1 MNDEFEHGP
10 EWARVVALF
19 DSAMEIP
26 RGEREAWLMAACGS
40 DAALFAEVRSL
51 VAAAESESEASADA
65 ARGFAE
71 TGQRFGAWETIRVL
85 GSGGMGTVLLAR
97 RIGEFEQ
104 EAALKLIAP
113 HLVGPYFADRFRVER
128 QILANLNHP
137 NITKLLDG
145 GVAESGAPFL
155 VMEYVD
161 GPPLSV
167 YADERKLPVRE
178 RIVLF
183 LKICEA
189 LEYAHRNLVVHRDL
203 KPGNI
208 LIEEAT
214 REPKLLDFGT
224 ARVLDDSGEAPVT
237 RHRLVTPRYA
247 SPEALRHAPVST
259 QSDVYS
265 LGIILYEQVT
275 GGTPFRGAPAEEG
288 RFLPPESAINA
299 EAAAAR
305 GCSLRELGRVA
316 KSDLARILRKATEPD
331 PQHRYRSV
339 ADLAADIRAY
349 LDGRPVLA
357 REQTLPY
364 RTLRFVLRHKIAT
377 ACVGLAAM
385 AIVAGTVS
393 TLWQAR
399 KAERRFQEVR
409 QMANHMI
416 FDLNAD
422 LQQIPGTTALQRRS
436 VERSLAYLDRL
447 TAEAGGD
454 ATLRLELA
462 KGYRNLGDVLGNP
475 FRANLGDRSGAEAAY
490 RRGLAAIQTSSP
502 ELAARLERA
511 KLELQI
517 ASMKSFG
524 GNPAELAGVRE
535 AVERLRS
542 IGAEKGASS
551 ADTTLEVARAL
562 LFLGGRVSAG
572 GGNVE
577 DTASEEAEKLFGEA
591 EREAR
596 SILDRSPGH
605 GGAIR
610 VLAQIDNSRAIRI
623 GSSEPEKAVEL
634 HGRALGWLSRLQSAE
649 ASGLDARRLR
659 ANILLNTG
667 WAEGQ
672 AGKYAD
678 SIAHVQE
685 AGAILEAWAAAD
697 PEDTNARYQT
707 SGVYRTLGIVH
718 GYRGDGAPAVEA
730 FLRAAA
736 IHEKL
741 SAIDPRNKVYRFLRG
756 EVLLRAGNWMVK
768 LDRAADARV
777 AASEGLKLL
786 LELASAPS
794 ASLTHL
800 FGACRWFSETEV
812 RTLRDPKRA
821 AGFCRS
827 AIERTGGKDP
837 DGFMGL
843 ALALYQSGDRAGASE
858 AAAKAITLLPPVAS
872 GKAKS
877 QQRKDMEALLERYRS
892 R

>member
-1 MNDEFEHGP
+1 MSTGFEHGP

-19 DSAMEIP
+19 DSAMERP
-26 RGEREAWLMAACGS
+26 SEEREAWLAVECGS
-40 DAALFAEVRSL
+40 DAALLAEVRSL
-51 VAAAESESEASADA
+51 VAAAESESEAAAAA
-65 ARGFAE
+65 ARAS
-71 TGQRFGAWETIRVL
+71 TIAGQRYGAWETVRVL

-104 EAALKLIAP
+104 KAALKLIAP
-113 HLVGPYFADRFRVER
+113 HLAGPYFADRFRVER

-145 GVAESGAPFL
+145 GVAENGAPFL

-167 YADERKLPVRE
+167 YADERKLSVLE
-178 RIVLF
+178 RMALF

-189 LEYAHRNLVVHRDL
+189 AEYAHRNLVVHRDL

-208 LIEEAT
+208 LIEGAT
-214 REPKLLDFGT
+214 GEPKLLDFGT
-224 ARVLDDSGEAPVT
+224 ARVLDDSGETPVT

-259 QSDVYS
+259 QADVFS
-265 LGIILYEQVT
+265 LGVILYEQVT
-275 GGTPFRGAPAEEG
+275 GGAPFRGSAEEG
-288 RFLPPESAINA
+288 RFLPPESTISA

-305 GCSLRELGRVA
+305 GCGLRDLGRVA
-316 KSDLARILRKATEPD
+316 RSDLAKILRKATEPD
-331 PQHRYRSV
+331 PHHRYRSV
-339 ADLAADIRAY
+339 AELAADIRAY
-349 LDGRPVLA
+349 LGGRPVLA

-364 RTLRFVLRHKIAT
+364 RALRFVLRHRLPVA
-377 ACVGLAAM
+377 AMGLAAA
-385 AIVAGTVS
+385 AILAGTVS

-399 KAERRFQEVR
+399 KAQRRFQEVR
-409 QMANHMI
+409 QLANHMV

-422 LQQIPGTTALQRRS
+422 LQRIPGTTALQRRS

-447 TAEAGGD
+447 AAEAGGD
-454 ATLRLELA
+454 AALRLELA

-475 FRANLGDRSGAEAAY
+475 FQANLGDRPGAESAY
-490 RRGLAAIQTSSP
+490 RRGLAALEGSRP
-502 ELAARLERA
+502 DLAARLERA

-517 ASMKSFG
+517 SGMKSFG
-524 GNPAELAGVRE
+524 GNPAELGHLRE
-535 AVERLRS
+535 AVERVRG
-542 IGAEKGASS
+542 IGAASGAARS
-551 ADTTLEVARAL
+551 DTALEVARAL

-577 DTASEEAEKLFGEA
+577 GAASGEAAKLFDEA

-596 SILDRSPGH
+596 SVLDSSPAN
-605 GGAIR
+605 GGALR
-610 VLAQIDNSRAIRI
+610 VLAQIDNSRAIQI

-634 HGRALGWLSRLQSAE
+634 HGRALEWLSRLQATE
-649 ASGLDARRLR
+649 AAGLDARRLR

-672 AGKYAD
+672 ARKYGD
-678 SIAHVQE
+678 SIMHVKQ
-685 AGAILEAWAAAD
+685 AGAILDAWAASD
-697 PEDTNARYQT
+697 PEDTNALYQA

-736 IHEKL
+736 IHERL
-741 SAIDPRNKVYRFLRG
+741 SGIDPRNKVYRFLRG
-756 EVLLRAGNWMVK
+756 EVLLRASNWMVK
-768 LDRAADARV
+768 LGRASEARA
-777 AASEGLKLL
+777 AASEGMKLL
-786 LELASAPS
+786 LDLASAPS
-794 ASLTHL
+794 PSLSHL
-800 FGACRWFSETEV
+800 FGACRWLTETEV
-812 RTLRDPKRA
+812 RSLRDPGRA
-821 AGFCRS
+821 AGFCRT
-827 AIERTGGKDP
+827 AIERTGREDP

-843 ALALYQSGDRAGASE
+843 AEALYQSGDKAGAIE
-858 AAAKAITLLPPVAS
+858 AAAKAVSLLPPVVS
-872 GKAKS
+872 GRAKS
-877 QQRKDMEALLERYRS
+877 QQRTDMEALLGRYRS